1 MSAHL
6 IRISQQC
13 DEGSACGTIATHRL
27 RSFRNVVL
35 GSFCQ
40 VHALAALE
48 RELEAEELTAQRIV
62 EVMDLSRRTV
72 YP

>member
-6 IRISQQC
+6 IAIRLAY

-27 RSFRNVVL
+27 RTTRNVVL

-40 VHALAALE
+40 LHALAALE
-48 RELEAEELTAQRIV
+48 RELEAEELTAQRIE